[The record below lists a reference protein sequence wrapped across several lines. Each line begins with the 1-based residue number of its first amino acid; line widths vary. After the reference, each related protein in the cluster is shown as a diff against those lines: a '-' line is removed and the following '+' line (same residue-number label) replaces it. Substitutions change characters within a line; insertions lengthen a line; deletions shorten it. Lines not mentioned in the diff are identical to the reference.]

1 MVVNFATEPG
11 KIGELLK
18 LVNFLNWWTVELLKP
33 VSFQVKMCIKTDHFV
48 LNWLITFALNTF
60 LSAMIF
66 FKSWVV
72 SILREHQ
79 DNVICLFSACTHHSF
94 TYLSSSAWERSY
106 LHKVHRHLI
115 LQSMLYVNI
124 KTRLLNSVLRYSGY
138 NSIALAVSSM
148 NAIKIFFLTFS
159 YEQIVD
165 I

>member
-1 MVVNFATEPG
+1 M
-11 KIGELLK
+11 
-18 LVNFLNWWTVELLKP
+18 
-33 VSFQVKMCIKTDHFV
+33 
-48 LNWLITFALNTF
+48 
-60 LSAMIF
+60 
-66 FKSWVV
+66 
-72 SILREHQ
+72 R
-79 DNVICLFSACTHHSF
+79 
-94 TYLSSSAWERSY
+94 ERSY

-148 NAIKIFFLTFS
+148 NAIKIIFLTFS